1 MLQKNTKVPSLN
13 PIFLP
18 CAGDLNRHIQRRGN
32 AQATLLGRIVKYI
45 IFIICTKHN
54 FVASIFRPDYNLQVC
69 SHHSLRAGERTHLPH
84 KSNDKQFTNSGFKA
98 ILCWRKEKHA
108 TARRNMQNG
117 KGAWHKFGNA
127 RGIVVG
133 LPDAVVMYVVC
144 VNVYLNIYIYV
155 RVCSI
160 YL

>member
-1 MLQKNTKVPSLN
+1 MPQK
-13 PIFLP
+13 F
-18 CAGDLNRHIQRRGN
+18 
-32 AQATLLGRIVKYI
+32 
-45 IFIICTKHN
+45 
-54 FVASIFRPDYNLQVC
+54 
-69 SHHSLRAGERTHLPH
+69 
-84 KSNDKQFTNSGFKA
+84 NDKKCTNSSFEA

-144 VNVYLNIYIYV
+144 VNVYLNIYICM
-155 RVCSI
+155 RVQ
-160 YL
+160 Y